1 MTIAYFDAPSGISGD
16 MSLVALVDAGLALDE
31 LADGLRVGLPA
42 LSGYHLAA
50 ERASQHGITGTRVT
64 VVLDPAQPQ
73 PQRDWREIRALLTAS
88 ALPVPARDWAL
99 AIFATLA
106 EAEAKIHGVSVE
118 QVHFHEVGAVD
129 SIVDIAGAALGLH
142 LLGVER
148 VYCSPLRDGRGQTM
162 SQHGLIPIPAP
173 ATLAILAGAG
183 APLEEAPTD
192 RELVTPTGAAIVA
205 TLAEFRRPALRL
217 HAIGYGFGR
226 RELPW
231 PNALR
236 LWLGEPVA
244 AENTPVDLAAVA
256 ARYGAEHDEA
266 TLIATNIDDMNP
278 QFYAPLLDQL
288 FAAGALDAW
297 LTPIGMK
304 KGRPALTV
312 NVLAAPADAAA
323 LAALLVEQTTTLG
336 VRLAPVTR
344 LKAGRSFAT
353 VTTPWGPARV
363 KLKHWRGQVVA
374 AMPEYDDCAAL
385 AQATGVPVAAVHA
398 AVARLGEHFVGTRT
412 TDG

>member
-16 MSLVALVDAGLALDE
+16 MTLGALVDAGLALED
-31 LADGLRVGLPA
+31 LADGLRAGLPV
-42 LSGYHLAA
+42 LTGYRLTA
-50 ERASQHGITGTRVT
+50 ERASQHGITGTRVA

-73 PQRDWREIRALLTAS
+73 PQRDWQEIRELLAAS
-88 ALPVPARDWAL
+88 ALPAPARDRAL

-106 EAEAKIHGVSVE
+106 EAEAKIHGVPVE
-118 QVHFHEVGAVD
+118 QAHFHEVGAVD

-142 LLGVER
+142 LLGVEQI
-148 VYCSPLRDGRGQTM
+148 YCSPLRDGRGQTM

-173 ATLAILAGAG
+173 ATLAILAAVG

-205 TLAEFRRPALRL
+205 TLADFRRPALQLR
-217 HAIGYGFGR
+217 AIGYGFGR

-244 AENTPVDLAAVA
+244 ASDTPVDLAAAA
-256 ARYGAEHDEA
+256 ARNGAEHDEA

-297 LTPIGMK
+297 LTPIVMK

-312 NVLAAPADAAA
+312 NVLAAPADAAT
-323 LAALLVEQTTTLG
+323 LAVLLVEQTTTLG
-336 VRLAPVTR
+336 VRLAPVAR

-385 AQATGVPVAAVHA
+385 AQAAGVPMATVHA
-398 AVARLGEHFVGTRT
+398 AVARLGERFVETESA
-412 TDG
+412 DE

>member
-1 MTIAYFDAPSGISGD
+1 
-16 MSLVALVDAGLALDE
+16 
-31 LADGLRVGLPA
+31 
-42 LSGYHLAA
+42 
-50 ERASQHGITGTRVT
+50 
-64 VVLDPAQPQ
+64 
-73 PQRDWREIRALLTAS
+73 
-88 ALPVPARDWAL
+88 
-99 AIFATLA
+99 
-106 EAEAKIHGVSVE
+106 
-118 QVHFHEVGAVD
+118 
-129 SIVDIAGAALGLH
+129 
-142 LLGVER
+142 
-148 VYCSPLRDGRGQTM
+148 LRDGWGQTT

-173 ATLAILAGAG
+173 ATLAILAAAG

-217 HAIGYGFGR
+217 RATGYGFGQ

-236 LWLGEPVA
+236 LWLGEPIA
-244 AENTPVDLAAVA
+244 AGSTPVDLAATA
-256 ARYGAEHDEA
+256 AGYGAEHDEA

-278 QFYAPLLDQL
+278 QFYAPLLDRL

-297 LTPIGMK
+297 LAPIVMK

-312 NVLAAPADAAA
+312 NVLASPADAAT

-336 VRLAPVTR
+336 VRLTPVSR

-353 VTTPWGPARV
+353 VATPWGPARV

-385 AQATGVPVAAVHA
+385 AQAAGLPVATVHA
-398 AVARLGEHFVGTRT
+398 AVARLGERFVGT
-412 TDG
+412 